1 MNISLLFDSLSG
13 IVLISL
19 SGIYAVISLYL
30 FYIFILKG
38 LQKLHLQR
46 VVVVFLSF
54 FLMSLQQ
61 ILIYIFYKAGGMHL
75 YSLSQLSIKLF
86 ILTTVFVLLI
96 FQSSG
101 FVVDSRRVFIKYISL
116 LYGLILILDMG
127 AILIGLSQCYY
138 TVILSGIMVVLI
150 FLLVGSFL
158 KTCMDRYD
166 FIKES
171 VRKENIV
178 NVIKVAGV
186 GFFASYTVFISAVS
200 EGDDFISLLALL
212 CLLVLHL
219 YYVYEKCNAPVVVKN
234 YVETQTVDGEAR
246 TMMLLEEK
254 STDYQ
259 TIINRLI
266 LYFESEKPYLDADL
280 KIADVCKR
288 IYTNKTYVSRALNHG
303 MSKNFNQFVNYYRVK
318 EACEIFIGEPI
329 ISLPELC
336 DRCGFKNLSS
346 FSNAFNLNIG
356 YTPAE
361 WCREVRKKLNNN
373 EEVSIGNYFS

>member
-1 MNISLLFDSLSG
+1 MNFSLLFDSFSG
-13 IVLISL
+13 IVLTFL

-30 FYIFILKG
+30 FYIFIFRG
-38 LQKLHLQR
+38 LQRLHLQR
-46 VVVVFLSF
+46 IVVAFVSF

-61 ILIYIFYKAGGMHL
+61 IVIYIFSEGGGIHL

-101 FVVDSRRVFIKYISL
+101 FVVDSRRIFIKYLSL
-116 LYGLILILDMG
+116 LYGLILAVDMG
-127 AILIGLSQCYY
+127 SILIGLPQCYY
-138 TVILSGIMVVLI
+138 TVLLSGIMVVLI
-150 FLLVGSFL
+150 FLLVGRFS
-158 KTCMDRYD
+158 KICMERYD

-178 NVIKVAGV
+178 NVLKVSGV
-186 GFFASYTVFISAVS
+186 GFLGSCAVFISAVS
-200 EGDDFISLLALL
+200 EGDDYISLLALL
-212 CLLVLHL
+212 CLLALHV
-219 YYVYEKCNAPVVVKN
+219 YYVYEKCQAPALVKS
-234 YVETQTVDGEAR
+234 YVEAGDMGTDVQP
-246 TMMLLEEK
+246 MMLLEEK
-254 STDYQ
+254 CTDYQ

-280 KIADVCKR
+280 KIADVCKC

-318 EACEIFIGEPI
+318 EACTIFIGEPI
-329 ISLPELC
+329 IPLSELC

-361 WCREVRKKLNNN
+361 WCREIRKKLNNN
-373 EEVSIGNYFS
+373 EEVSISDYFS